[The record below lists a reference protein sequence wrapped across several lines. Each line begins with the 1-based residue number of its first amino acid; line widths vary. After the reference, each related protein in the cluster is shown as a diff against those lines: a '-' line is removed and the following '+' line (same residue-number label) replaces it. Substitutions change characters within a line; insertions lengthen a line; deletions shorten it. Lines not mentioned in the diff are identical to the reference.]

1 MTVDRSILERLGAQA
16 AEEADALLAAS
27 PEPDSIALLS
37 RVHARRRRAT
47 SVRRAA
53 FAGAGVALAAAAAL
67 LLVRRSDVAPV
78 APPTASV
85 ALPAPTPGPVAVAPT
100 GTPLAFADGT
110 RITVKSG
117 AIAGVREVR
126 DHGATIALDR
136 GTLDVAVVHTDSSR
150 WEIVAGG
157 FEVRVT
163 GTAFEATFDPEKQ
176 ALTVAMREGSVRV
189 VGPCV
194 DEPLPAP
201 ATKTFSCAAAPAS
214 TAPPLVASGGPSAVG
229 PAAPPTPPSAVAA
242 PAASTPA
249 TVESAEALSDRAD
262 AARLAGDGA
271 TARRLYGELRS
282 SYPGTDMSARSAFL
296 LGRLAESSGA
306 GDDAARWYATARRER
321 PAGGFAQEALGREL
335 ELEERRGN
343 RARARELAAEYLRAF
358 PSGPYRAYAA
368 SVAEAP
374 R

>member
-1 MTVDRSILERLGAQA
+1 MTVDRSTLERLGAQA
-16 AEEADALLAAS
+16 AEEADALLAAT

-47 SVRRAA
+47 ATRRAA
-53 FAGAGVALAAAAAL
+53 LAGAGVVLAAAAAL
-67 LLVRRSDVAPV
+67 LLARRADVAPAPAPV
-78 APPTASV
+78 ASAAPPG
-85 ALPAPTPGPVAVAPT
+85 PTPGPVAVAPT

-136 GTLDVAVVHTDSSR
+136 GTLDVAVVHTDTSR

-163 GTAFEATFDPEKQ
+163 GTAFEATFDPDEQ

-201 ATKTFSCAAAPAS
+201 ATKTFSCASAPAA
-214 TAPPLVASGGPSAVG
+214 TAARAASAGPSAVAVLASPSARASAPA
-229 PAAPPTPPSAVAA
+229 PAAPSAVAA
-242 PAASTPA
+242 
-249 TVESAEALSDRAD
+249 ESPEALSDRAD

-271 TARRLYGELRS
+271 TARRLYAELRGK
-282 SYPGTDMSARSAFL
+282 YPGTDTSARSAFL
-296 LGRLAESSGA
+296 LGRLAEAA
-306 GDDAARWYATARRER
+306 GGGDEAARWYATARRER

-374 R
+374 K

>member
-229 PAAPPTPPSAVAA
+229 PRGASDSAQRRRRARRIDAGHGRVGRGAERPRRRRPSCWGRGDREAALRRA
-242 PAASTPA
+242 PEQLSRYGYVGALGVPA
-249 TVESAEALSDRAD
+249 RAPRRVERSRGRRRALVRDG
-262 AARLAGDGA
+262 AARA
-271 TARRLYGELRS
+271 
-282 SYPGTDMSARSAFL
+282 PG
-296 LGRLAESSGA
+296 GRLRPRGA
-306 GDDAARWYATARRER
+306 
-321 PAGGFAQEALGREL
+321 
-335 ELEERRGN
+335 
-343 RARARELAAEYLRAF
+343 RARARARRAARQPRA
-358 PSGPYRAYAA
+358 RA
-368 SVAEAP
+368 
-374 R
+374 